1 MSHTSTLQGKRVL
14 ITGASSGIGAAT
26 ATLLAERGA
35 SVLAVARRADRL
47 EALAR
52 HPQIEAHVCDVTSDG
67 DVGALASAVASGGGL
82 DVLINNAGGAA
93 GADSIEE
100 GSIDDWRWMYEVN
113 VIAAKRM
120 ISTFLPLLRQAAGQR
135 GGADILT
142 VTSTAA
148 FTPYE
153 GGGGYNAAKYAAHA
167 MMQVLRLELNGEP
180 IRVIDIAPGMVKTE
194 EFALKR
200 FGGDAE
206 RAAAVYADVDRP
218 LTAEDV
224 AATIASA
231 LELPSHVNL
240 DLVTVK
246 PVAQSAQH
254 KTFRG
259 PLRPKQAP

>member
-1 MSHTSTLQGKRVL
+1 MSETLPLGGKRILV
-14 ITGASSGIGAAT
+14 TGASSGIGQAT
-26 ATLLAERGA
+26 ATVLAERGA

-47 EALAR
+47 ERLAE
-52 HPQIEAHVCDVTSDG
+52 HPRIEAHTCDVTSDA
-67 DVGALASAVASGGGL
+67 DAQALAASVASSGGL

-93 GADSIEE
+93 GLDSVEE
-100 GSIDDWRWMYEVN
+100 GSLEDWRWMFEVN
-113 VIAAKRM
+113 VLGVKRM
-120 ISTFLPLLRQAAGQR
+120 ISTFLPLLRQAAETS

-194 EFALKR
+194 EFALNR
-200 FGGDAE
+200 FGGDAT
-206 RAAAVYADVDRP
+206 RAEAIYADVDRP
-218 LTAEDV
+218 LSAEDV
-224 AATIASA
+224 AMTIAGA

-240 DLVTVK
+240 DLVTVR

-259 PLRPKQAP
+259 PLRPKPAT